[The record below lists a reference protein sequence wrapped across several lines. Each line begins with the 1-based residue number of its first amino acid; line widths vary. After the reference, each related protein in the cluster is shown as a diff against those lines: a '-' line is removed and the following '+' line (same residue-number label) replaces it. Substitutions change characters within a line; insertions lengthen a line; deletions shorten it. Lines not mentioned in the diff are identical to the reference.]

1 MNEMILT
8 MYCPFGMI
16 KATPHKARLKA
27 NAIKLRKSK
36 IVTGIRNDPVTI
48 FMNKM

>member
-1 MNEMILT
+1 MYDMNLQTKSEKL
-8 MYCPFGMI
+8 PVWG
-16 KATPHKARLKA
+16 